1 MKNKIR
7 TNLILSNQE
16 INQKNID
23 KVKSIAL
30 NALIN
35 FKIKEFEI
43 KKYGVEKNEKDLLD
57 QLNSISK
64 KNISN
69 FKNIFNDNNLNFD
82 FFKKEVE
89 TEIAWRKLI
98 FNLYNSKVV
107 INEKEIEEQI
117 KQIKVESKINEYNIS
132 EISISFEND
141 EEKKTKDFSNKST
154 NCVRWIRKNCN

>member
-1 MKNKIR
+1 M
-7 TNLILSNQE
+7 
-16 INQKNID
+16 
-23 KVKSIAL
+23 
-30 NALIN
+30 
-35 FKIKEFEI
+35 
-43 KKYGVEKNEKDLLD
+43 D

-64 KNISN
+64 NDISN

-141 EEKKTKDFSNKST
+141 EEKKQKIFQINQLIVSDGSEKTAIKLSESPTSSQGGNFWWINTKSVSKKLFRILEK
-154 NCVRWIRKNCN
+154 WK